1 MSGRHALSR
10 VRAPDEAGA
19 EERAW
24 EVARAA
30 YRARLPVDQRRAY
43 GSRAAILAGAVVL
56 VAALALSPAG
66 ATVGRLITRAL
77 GVQHAR
83 TALFSLPAPGRLLVY
98 GPGGTWT
105 VSADGASRRLGRW
118 READWSPH
126 GRYVAVS
133 SGDHLVALNG
143 AGIPQWSLTRR
154 DVHDVRWYAPS
165 GYRVAYLSGRQLRVA
180 AGDGTGDHLLAGD
193 VAAVAPAWRLGHPY
207 QLAYLT
213 AGGRLVLRDAD
224 SGLVAWSKGI
234 GGDVRALAWSA
245 DGRSLVIRTAREV
258 SVYSAGGRLLLVD
271 HAPAGGVIGDA
282 EPSPDGRRLALVTVA
297 GGEGAALVESLVV
310 RRPMT
315 HRVLAG
321 QGLGQVAWSPNG
333 RWLLI
338 TWPAADQWVFVRAV
352 GAPRI
357 LAVSRIGR
365 QFAGGRAE
373 AFPHL
378 AGWCCS
384 AFGASG

>member
-1 MSGRHALSR
+1 
-10 VRAPDEAGA
+10 V
-19 EERAW
+19 
-24 EVARAA
+24 VRAA
-30 YRARLPVDQRRAY
+30 YRARLPVNQRRAY
-43 GSRAAILAGAVVL
+43 GSRAAILAAAVVL

-105 VSADGASRRLGRW
+105 VSVNGANRRLGRW

-126 GRYVAVS
+126 GRYIAVS

-143 AGIPQWSLTRR
+143 AGIPQWSMARR
-154 DVHDVRWYAPS
+154 DVHGVRWYAPS

-180 AGDGTGDHLLAGD
+180 AGDGTGDHLLAGN
-193 VAAVAPAWRLGHPY
+193 VAPVAPAWRPGHPY
-207 QLAYLT
+207 QLAYVT
-213 AGGRLVLRDAD
+213 AHGRLVVRDAD
-224 SGLVAWSKGI
+224 SGVVAWSRGLAANA
-234 GGDVRALAWSA
+234 RALVWSA
-245 DGRSLVIRTAREV
+245 DGRRLIIRTSREV
-258 SVYSAGGRLLLVD
+258 RVYGTGGDLVLVQ

-297 GGEGAALVESLVV
+297 GGEGATLVESLISP
-310 RRPMT
+310 RLMT

-357 LAVSRIGR
+357 LAVSRISR
-365 QFAGGRAE
+365 QFAGGRTD

-384 AFGASG
+384 SFGASG